1 MLWAIRMSWVSQK
14 SKHVL
19 GRRNS
24 GFFPG
29 ADVGDHAT
37 PASVLAVDLIVEII
51 SVRGP
56 TRPDAF
62 LVDPLRHPSFHAD
75 DKLFTLVGEKRNL
88 RSVRRNNRKSHFH
101 RREGQLH
108 AFGSIAAA
116 APQRVV
122 RVRGI
127 HDPFPVPE
135 ECRVCRRDP
144 GENRK
149 KLMRL
154 HVVANQFAT
163 LLRADH
169 KNLLSIAA
177 RPWRRVRQRTI
188 RESNR
193 PPWAAKNPVC
203 IGSTQMSDC
212 WSFPD

>member
-29 ADVGDHAT
+29 ADVGDHAN
-37 PASVLAVDLIVEII
+37 PAFVLAVDLIVEII

-56 TRPDAF
+56 TRPEAF
-62 LVDPLRHPSFHAD
+62 VDPLRRPSVHAD

-116 APQRVV
+116 APQGM
-122 RVRGI
+122 VRGRSI
-127 HDPFPVPE
+127 HDPFSVPG

-154 HVVANQFAT
+154 DIVANQFAA
-163 LLRADH
+163 LLRTER

-177 RPWRRVRQRTI
+177 RPWIRVRQRSI

-193 PPWAAKNPVC
+193 LPRAAEEP
-203 IGSTQMSDC
+203 GLHR
-212 WSFPD
+212 